1 MVTVL
6 SYSSIIA
13 ARVTSVIL
21 FNPCQKSNLRMRTG
35 HSLQYLLGK
44 FLLMSEDTK
53 LLSRGS
59 DWTRLLTDPDLVT
72 HIGKLLQTYRDVSPE
87 QREAA
92 LLHAMRE
99 IKDAA
104 IKGREQQAKP
114 PENAQPG
121 ESKKEESKPEESKP
135 EESKQELSKQEEP
148 VKIEGTVE
156 QNVASVAAAE
166 PVPASASAPTADS
179 VAASAASSAASPA
192 PVSTPAAQA
201 APPAE
206 LPRPEPMDQ
215 APPFEPAAFAPEAG
229 RRRFQRVKCY
239 VAVEIH
245 IDGQEAPVWGNLAN
259 VSRGGCL
266 VETASAVPSGKVLE
280 IGLWVASGKI
290 WVKGVILS
298 GVATRSASFGVR
310 VKFSES
316 ELSEK
321 EHLREFLK
329 FVETSARKSQ
339 SEKAY
344 VTQLK
349 S

>member
-1 MVTVL
+1 
-6 SYSSIIA
+6 
-13 ARVTSVIL
+13 
-21 FNPCQKSNLRMRTG
+21 
-35 HSLQYLLGK
+35 
-44 FLLMSEDTK
+44 MSEDTK
-53 LLSRGS
+53 VLSKGS
-59 DWTRLLTDPDLVT
+59 DWTRLLTDPDLVS

-92 LLHAMRE
+92 LLKAMRE

-104 IKGREQQAKP
+104 IKAREQKEQAQEKP
-114 PENAQPG
+114 Q
-121 ESKKEESKPEESKP
+121 PEEP
-135 EESKQELSKQEEP
+135 Q
-148 VKIEGTVE
+148 KIEQNVE
-156 QNVASVAAAE
+156 QNVASDSIA
-166 PVPASASAPTADS
+166 VPAPDSAPQASPPDSVPEASAVEASAP
-179 VAASAASSAASPA
+179 P
-192 PVSTPAAQA
+192 STPA
-201 APPAE
+201 PEPEPVAE
-206 LPRPEPMDQ
+206 LPLPEPMDRT
-215 APPFEPAAFAPEAG
+215 PPFEPESFAPEAG